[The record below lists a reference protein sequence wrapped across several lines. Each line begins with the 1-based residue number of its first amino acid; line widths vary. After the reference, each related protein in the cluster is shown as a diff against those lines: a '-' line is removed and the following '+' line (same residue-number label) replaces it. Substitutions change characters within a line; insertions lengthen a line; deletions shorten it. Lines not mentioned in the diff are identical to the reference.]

1 MRNVPEM
8 NHGTMIDAEIPFPT
22 LKRGR
27 NVSASEDSKCGR
39 SVVAETLQSLTDQ
52 ARICRNTI
60 DLLEA
65 GQHINRQE
73 ATAGLSKLLDLCQNL
88 RDAILSEDSAAHW
101 SSIEELHALVD
112 RLDDAAANRRR
123 YLDLAEV
130 LSAGTVSHRRERTR
144 QERLALRDAAVA
156 ELMEI
161 SALSSPPELPGPP
174 AAEWLEWACDLED
187 GADESVLLNLKNNF
201 PRLDDF
207 VSQLEIEWWRD
218 GETKAAAVLEAPTPP
233 APSAPTAK
241 TAQNGASA
249 PSSSAPSS
257 SAAPST
263 EVAAARQTSAAVDYD
278 LADFAL
284 DEEVET
290 ATTAVAVTELPQ
302 AEAEESEIDPE
313 VEALIQ
319 SASLAST
326 APPPPQ
332 LETESVEITSLT
344 DTILSGKLSFFAWS
358 DVDQFTRHL
367 EKAKAQPNAE
377 RQVRALLAVSHWLE
391 PKEHNPLLH
400 PHCGIRTLSGY
411 TGTSALAVVD
421 PEDVAKAIESDHR
434 LGLFVG
440 GAALLRWGL
449 LQPAEDHFNGIAP
462 IRRLR
467 FDQIKAWFGEL
478 YRIELAD
485 QQFRDIYTLTS
496 GIPIL
501 VGEMH
506 KLLITTPDDPPT
518 WIGHGPWMEIKSKFE
533 LLIPKVAQE
542 LRRGLR
548 SVRLTERE
556 IALIKMV
563 AIASDDSS
571 PETIS
576 SNLSENWSSYKHSEF
591 RAMSSRDETCVAL
604 LQDLGLLPMRRVNG
618 QDRTKS
624 LLPLE
629 PGDAIRQVAAHL

>member
-1 MRNVPEM
+1 
-8 NHGTMIDAEIPFPT
+8 
-22 LKRGR
+22 
-27 NVSASEDSKCGR
+27 VSASEDSKCGR

-52 ARICRNTI
+52 ARLCRNTI

-65 GQHINRQE
+65 GQHVNRLD
-73 ATAGLSKLLDLCQNL
+73 ATVGLARLLDACQNL
-88 RDAILSEDSAAHW
+88 RDAILSEDSAARW
-101 SSIEELHALVD
+101 GTREELDALVS

-123 YLDLAEV
+123 YLDLAEF
-130 LSAGTVSHRRERTR
+130 LAAGTVSHRRERTR

-161 SALSSPPELPGPP
+161 SALSSPPELPGP
-174 AAEWLEWACDLED
+174 AAGEWLGWACSLED
-187 GADESVLLNLKNNF
+187 GADEAELLHLKNNF
-201 PRLDDF
+201 PHLDDF
-207 VSQLEIEWWRD
+207 VRQLEIEWWRD
-218 GETKAAAVLEAPTPP
+218 GEPSVEVKLDAPTPNSSSQSAST
-233 APSAPTAK
+233 APSVSGSSPEVAIAM
-241 TAQNGASA
+241 
-249 PSSSAPSS
+249 PSSSA
-257 SAAPST
+257 
-263 EVAAARQTSAAVDYD
+263 VDYD
-278 LADFAL
+278 SAL
-284 DEEVET
+284 DEEVDT
-290 ATTAVAVTELPQ
+290 GTTAVAITELPQ
-302 AEAEESEIDPE
+302 DEAVDNDGIDPE
-313 VEALIQ
+313 VAALIQ
-319 SASLAST
+319 SASLESST
-326 APPPPQ
+326 IPSPQ
-332 LETESVEITSLT
+332 LGIDTDDSITNLT

-358 DVDQFTRHL
+358 DVDQFTRHID
-367 EKAKAQPNAE
+367 KAKAQPRAE

-391 PKEHNPLLH
+391 PGQNNPALH
-400 PHCGIRTLSGY
+400 PQCGIRALTGY
-411 TGTSALAVVD
+411 TGTSALSVVD
-421 PEDVAKAIESDHR
+421 PEDVAKAIESDPR
-434 LGLFVG
+434 LGLFTG

-467 FDQIKAWFGEL
+467 FDQVKAWFAEL

-506 KLLITTPDDPPT
+506 KLIITNPDDPPT
-518 WIGHGPWMEIKSKFE
+518 WIGHGPWVEIKSKFE

-542 LRRGLR
+542 LKRGLR
-548 SVRLTERE
+548 SVRLTDRE

-563 AIASDDSS
+563 VIASENSS
-571 PETIS
+571 PDTIK
-576 SNLSENWSSYKHSEF
+576 SNLSENWPSYQHNEY

-629 PGDAIRQVAAHL
+629 AGDAIRQIAIHL

>member
-1 MRNVPEM
+1 
-8 NHGTMIDAEIPFPT
+8 
-22 LKRGR
+22 
-27 NVSASEDSKCGR
+27 VSASGDSKYGR
-39 SVVAETLQSLTDQ
+39 SVVAETLQSLIEQ
-52 ARICRNTI
+52 ARLCRNTI
-60 DLLEA
+60 DFLEA
-65 GQHINRQE
+65 GQHVNR
-73 ATAGLSKLLDLCQNL
+73 ADTTAGLSRLLDACQNL
-88 RDAILSEDSAAHW
+88 RDAILSEDSAAAW
-101 SSIEELHALVD
+101 STREELHALVD

-123 YLDLAEV
+123 YLDLSEV
-130 LSAGTVSHRRERTR
+130 LAAGTVSHRRERTR
-144 QERLALRDAAVA
+144 QERLAQRDAAVT

-161 SALSSPPELPGPP
+161 SELSSPPELPGP
-174 AAEWLEWACDLED
+174 AAEEWLAWACSLED
-187 GADESVLLNLKNNF
+187 GADESDLAHLKSNF

-207 VSQLEIEWWRD
+207 VRQLEIEWWHHGD
-218 GETKAAAVLEAPTPP
+218 TPAAAKLGTSIPAASPLRDTPP
-233 APSAPTAK
+233 AASSSGSSPEPNAAK
-241 TAQNGASA
+241 
-249 PSSSAPSS
+249 PSST
-257 SAAPST
+257 AA
-263 EVAAARQTSAAVDYD
+263 DYD
-278 LADFAL
+278 VAL
-284 DEEVET
+284 DEEAET
-290 ATTAVAVTELPQ
+290 GSTAVAITELPQ
-302 AEAEESEIDPE
+302 GVADEPEIDPE
-313 VEALIQ
+313 VAQLLQ
-319 SASLAST
+319 SATLDQVHTVSPQSEIEANDSLT
-326 APPPPQ
+326 N
-332 LETESVEITSLT
+332 LT
-344 DTILSGKLSFFAWS
+344 DTILSGRLSFFAWS

-367 EKAKAQPNAE
+367 EKAKSQPKAE

-391 PKEHNPLLH
+391 PKEQNPVLH
-400 PHCGIRTLSGY
+400 KECGIRALTGY
-411 TGTSALAVVD
+411 TGTSALSVVD
-421 PEDVAKAIESDHR
+421 PEDVAKAIEADHR
-434 LGLFVG
+434 LALFTG

-506 KLLITTPDDPPT
+506 KLIITNPEEPPS
-518 WIGHGPWMEIKSKFE
+518 WIGHAPWIEIKSKFE

-548 SVRLTERE
+548 SVRLTDRE

-563 AIASDDSS
+563 VIASEDST

-576 SNLSENWSSYKHSEF
+576 SNLSENWSSYQHSEY

-604 LQDLGLLPMRRVNG
+604 LQDLGLLPMRRMNG
-618 QDRTKS
+618 QDRNKS

>member
-1 MRNVPEM
+1 
-8 NHGTMIDAEIPFPT
+8 
-22 LKRGR
+22 
-27 NVSASEDSKCGR
+27 VSASEDSKCGR

-52 ARICRNTI
+52 ARLCRDTI
-60 DLLEA
+60 DFLEA
-65 GQHINRQE
+65 GQHVSRAD
-73 ATAGLSKLLDLCQNL
+73 ATAGLSKLLDACQNV
-88 RDAILSEDSAAHW
+88 RDAILSEDSAARW
-101 SSIEELHALVD
+101 STREELHALVD

-130 LSAGTVSHRRERTR
+130 LAAGTVSHRRERTR
-144 QERLALRDAAVA
+144 QERLAERDRAVS

-161 SALSSPPELPGPP
+161 SALSSPPELPGPT
-174 AAEWLEWACDLED
+174 ADEWLSWACSLED
-187 GADESVLLNLKNNF
+187 GADESDLTYLKSNF

-207 VSQLEIEWWRD
+207 VRQLEIEWWRD
-218 GETKAAAVLEAPTPP
+218 GETPADVKLGGAPTHTVN
-233 APSAPTAK
+233 STK
-241 TAQNGASA
+241 DGGASNSVSSPEA
-249 PSSSAPSS
+249 SAGKPSSVGA
-257 SAAPST
+257 
-263 EVAAARQTSAAVDYD
+263 DYD
-278 LADFAL
+278 AAL
-284 DEEVET
+284 GEETET
-290 ATTAVAVTELPQ
+290 GATAVAITELPQ
-302 AEAEESEIDPE
+302 EESDESEIDPE
-313 VEALIQ
+313 VAQLLH
-319 SASLAST
+319 SASLDSAQTISPQSETDASD
-326 APPPPQ
+326 
-332 LETESVEITSLT
+332 SIGNLT
-344 DTILSGKLSFFAWS
+344 DTILSGKLSFFAWN

-367 EKAKAQPNAE
+367 EKAKSQPKAE

-400 PHCGIRTLSGY
+400 RECGICALTGY
-411 TGTSALAVVD
+411 TGTSALSIVD
-421 PEDVAKAIESDHR
+421 PEDVAKAIESDQR
-434 LGLFVG
+434 LALFTG

-449 LQPAEDHFNGIAP
+449 LQPAEDQFNGIAP

-467 FDQIKAWFGEL
+467 FDQIKAWFNEL
-478 YRIELAD
+478 FKIELAD

-506 KLLITTPDDPPT
+506 KLIITNPEEPPS
-518 WIGHGPWMEIKSKFE
+518 WIGHGPWTEIKSKFE
-533 LLIPKVAQE
+533 LIIPKIAQE

-563 AIASDDSS
+563 VIASDNSS

-576 SNLSENWSSYKHSEF
+576 SNLSEDWSSYKHSEY

-604 LQDLGLLPMRRVNG
+604 LQDLGLLPMRRTNG

-629 PGDAIRQVAAHL
+629 PGDAIRQVASHL